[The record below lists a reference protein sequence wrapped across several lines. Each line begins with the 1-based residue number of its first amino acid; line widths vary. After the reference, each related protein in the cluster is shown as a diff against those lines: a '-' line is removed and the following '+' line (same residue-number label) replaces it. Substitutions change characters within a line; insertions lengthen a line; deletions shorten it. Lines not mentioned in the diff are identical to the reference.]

1 MDSFILIRQY
11 RDEEH
16 TSRHSDSSLVLETGS
31 RRTFTGFIYCTY
43 HALNVHTNELGGGEG
58 YSGFEEIYIKEG
70 FKKNGSIYLHCELIM

>member
-43 HALNVHTNELGGGEG
+43 HALNVHTNELGEG
-58 YSGFEEIYIKEG
+58 RGIVDLRKYILKRDL
-70 FKKNGSIYLHCELIM
+70 KKWIHLSSL